1 MHLFI
6 KSLPGSE
13 IRGVPA
19 SEMSEIISLFSNFL
33 IISGIKDFELN
44 LWKGFNLQFMP
55 YLEVNFLLTRVSSQ

>member
-1 MHLFI
+1 MHLSI

-19 SEMSEIISLFSNFL
+19 SEMSEIISFFSNFP
-33 IISGIKDFELN
+33 IISGIKNFELN

-55 YLEVNFLLTRVSSQ
+55 YFEVNFLLTRVSSQ